1 MMQNQHSKFANRSF
15 DKMNFKP
22 RFIFLYVFIT
32 TVGLLIIGR
41 LFDLQI
47 VKSESYK
54 ERANRQFVTPKNF
67 LFNRGTIYFSNKN
80 NDMTIAASM
89 QLTYKLTINPKQIT
103 DPENVFNQI
112 SQITEI
118 DKDDFFKKA
127 DKKTDPYEE
136 VKNRLSEAD
145 AKKIDELKITGVSL
159 YKEKWRFYPG
169 GDSASQ
175 VIGFVGF
182 KGNNLIGRYG
192 IERQYEG
199 ILSRTND
206 GAYVNFFAEVFS
218 TIGKSI
224 SKTNNDEGDVVLSI
238 DSNVQKFAEE
248 QVADIS
254 QKYSAEMAGVIVM
267 DPQTGEIVA
276 MASTP
281 RFNPND
287 SKDPNA
293 LGLLQNPLVERV
305 YEYGSVIKPL
315 VMAAAIDEGVIT
327 PETRYTDKGTVVVA
341 DKTIKNFDG
350 KARGNVPM
358 QTVLDQSLNTGM
370 VFIEQKMGT
379 QLFRNKMLN
388 YEFDKKTGID
398 LPGEVSGLIS
408 NLKGPSPVGYATAS
422 FGQGIAFSS
431 VAAVKAFS
439 SIANG
444 GYLVTP
450 TITRGYVNKM
460 GSVIPFEKTVP
471 KQILKPE
478 TSKTVTNMMV
488 HVFEQYGNGAY
499 KMEHYSIAAKTGTAQ
514 IAKDGGGGYEEGKYT
529 HSFFAFFPA
538 SKPKFLV
545 FYTLRD
551 PRGASFASQTLI
563 GPFTELTKY
572 LIHYY
577 EIPPDR

>member
-1 MMQNQHSKFANRSF
+1 
-15 DKMNFKP
+15 
-22 RFIFLYVFIT
+22 LYCLT
-32 TVGLLIIGR
+32 TLLGLLIIGR

-47 VKSESYK
+47 VKAESYK
-54 ERANRQFVTPKNF
+54 ERANRQFVTPKNL
-67 LFNRGTIYFSNKN
+67 LFNRGAIYFSNK
-80 NDMTIAASM
+80 DDVRPVAASM
-89 QLTYKLTINPKQIT
+89 QLTYKITINPKQIT
-103 DPENVFNQI
+103 EPEVVFEKLN
-112 SQITEI
+112 QITEI
-118 DKDDFFKKA
+118 DQADFLKKVE
-127 DKKTDPYEE
+127 KKLDPYEE
-136 VKNRLSEAD
+136 IKTRLDEVT
-145 AKKIDELKITGVSL
+145 AKQIENLKITGVSV

-175 VIGFVGF
+175 VLGFIGF
-182 KGNNLIGRYG
+182 KGDKLIGRYG
-192 IERQYEG
+192 IERQYEDV
-199 ILSRTND
+199 LSRTND

-218 TIGKSI
+218 AIGKNV
-224 SKTNNDEGDVVLSI
+224 SKNNVEGDIVLSI

-248 QVADIS
+248 QVDDITT
-254 QKYSAEMAGVIVM
+254 KYAAEMAGVIVM
-267 DPQTGEIVA
+267 DPQTGEIIA
-276 MASTP
+276 MASSP

-287 SKDPNA
+287 FKDVES
-293 LGLLQNPLVERV
+293 LGLFQNPLVERV

-315 VMAAAIDEGVIT
+315 VVAAAIDEGVIT
-327 PETRYTDKGTVVVA
+327 PETRYTDNGSVTVA

-379 QLFRNKMLN
+379 QLFRSKMLN

-398 LPGEVSGLIS
+398 LPGEVVGLIA

-431 VAAVKAFS
+431 ITAAKAFS

-450 TITRGYVNKM
+450 TITKGYANKS
-460 GSVIPFEKTVP
+460 GEIIPFEKTTP
-471 KQILKPE
+471 KQVLKPE
-478 TSKTVTNMMV
+478 TSKTVTDMLV

-514 IAKDGGGGYEEGKYT
+514 IAKEGASGYEEDKYT

-538 SKPKFLV
+538 SKPKYLV
-545 FYTLRD
+545 FYTLRN

-563 GPFTELTKY
+563 GPFTELAKY

-577 EIPPDR
+577 QIPPDR

>member
-1 MMQNQHSKFANRSF
+1 MVQTNNPKLRLNSNN
-15 DKMNFKP
+15 NFKP
-22 RFIFLYVFIT
+22 RFIFLYFIVT
-32 TVGLLIIGR
+32 IIGLVVIGR

-47 VKSESYK
+47 IKALDYK
-54 ERANRQFVTPKNF
+54 EKANRQFVTPKNL
-67 LFNRGTIYFSNKN
+67 LFNRGTIYFVNKN
-80 NDMTIAASM
+80 GERPIAASM
-89 QLTYKLTINPKQIT
+89 QLTYKITINPKQIKE
-103 DPENVFNQI
+103 PEIVFEQLNN
-112 SQITEI
+112 ITPI

-127 DKKTDPYEE
+127 DRKTDPYEE
-136 VKNRLSEAD
+136 IKNRLSEED
-145 AKKIDELKITGVSL
+145 AKKIDNLKITGVSV

-182 KGNNLIGRYG
+182 KGDILIGRYG
-192 IERQYEG
+192 IERQYEKV
-199 ILSRTND
+199 LSRTND

-218 TIGKSI
+218 TIGKSL
-224 SKTNNDEGDVVLSI
+224 SKTNNEEGDIVLSI

-248 QVADIS
+248 QVAELTS
-254 QKYSAEMAGVIVM
+254 KYSAEMAGVIVM
-267 DPQTGEIVA
+267 DPQTGEIIA
-276 MASTP
+276 MASYP

-287 SKDPNA
+287 SKDSNA

-315 VMAAAIDEGVIT
+315 VMAGAIDEGIIT
-327 PETRYTDKGTVVVA
+327 PETRYTDNGTVTVA
-341 DKTIKNFDG
+341 DKTIKNFDS
-350 KARGNVPM
+350 KARGNATM
-358 QTVLDQSLNTGM
+358 QMVLDQSLNTGM
-370 VFIEQKMGT
+370 VYVQQKMGT
-379 QLFRNKMLN
+379 QLFRTKMLN
-388 YEFDKKTGID
+388 YELDKKTGID
-398 LPGEVSGLIS
+398 LPGEVSGITS
-408 NLKGPSPVGYATAS
+408 NLKGQGPVGYATAS

-431 VAAVKAFS
+431 ISAVKAFS

-450 TITRGYVNKM
+450 TITRGYLNKS
-460 GSVIPFEKTVP
+460 GTVVPFEKTIP

-488 HVFEQYGNGAY
+488 HVYEQYGNGSY
-499 KMEHYSIAAKTGTAQ
+499 KMDHYSIAAKTGTAQ
-514 IAKDGGGGYEEGKYT
+514 IAKEGGGGYEEGKHT

-538 SKPKFLV
+538 SKPKYLV

-563 GPFTELTKY
+563 GPFTDLTKY